1 MAGGLG
7 RAGDRDERLEMAVA
21 SDEGEQDAHVPIL
34 AFVTA
39 GWVLATTVAAGA
51 ARVISRRWQEGPSR
65 EGYLG
70 AVIVTGWL

>member
-1 MAGGLG
+1 MVNGPLPPTKVN
-7 RAGDRDERLEMAVA
+7 RMRMC
-21 SDEGEQDAHVPIL
+21 PIL